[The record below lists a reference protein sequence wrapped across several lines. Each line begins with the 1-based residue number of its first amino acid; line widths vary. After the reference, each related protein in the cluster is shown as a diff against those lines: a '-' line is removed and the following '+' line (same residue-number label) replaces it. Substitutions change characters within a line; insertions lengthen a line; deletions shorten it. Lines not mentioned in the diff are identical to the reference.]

1 MWWSFQKVPIQSL
14 RGDPMPFGG
23 FYLLAISHAAS
34 SVSLVQYK
42 LKKLI
47 CGVGFA
53 PPEWH
58 CPRPALDLKSAC
70 TSLPYL
76 FAPAM
81 LVWNYMGLTE
91 KGGLSHE
98 EHFFSFHR

>member
-47 CGVGFA
+47 CGMAFA

-58 CPRPALDLKSAC
+58 CTQPALDLNQRARHC
-70 TSLPYL
+70 LICLPL
-76 FAPAM
+76 RC
-81 LVWNYMGLTE
+81 
-91 KGGLSHE
+91 LSGITWG
-98 EHFFSFHR
+98 